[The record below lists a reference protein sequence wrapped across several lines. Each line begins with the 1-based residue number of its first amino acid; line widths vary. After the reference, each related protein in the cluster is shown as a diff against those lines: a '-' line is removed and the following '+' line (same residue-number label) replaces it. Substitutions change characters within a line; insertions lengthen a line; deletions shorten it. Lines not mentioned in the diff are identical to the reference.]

1 MRAALGVVL
10 SVWLLGLA
18 PAAVERPLAI
28 GSRKQLFLD
37 RRLIAD
43 ARGVELSFNPPQ
55 HFPSNLLPAERPWER
70 GRLGAYASV
79 LEDDG
84 RYRMYYNSFDARYE
98 SEYLCV
104 ALSDDGVRW
113 TRPRVGTIEH
123 EGARDNNIVG
133 VGVRGRVFIDPF
145 DAPAR
150 RYKLLTRIDAE
161 DPRWPLTKGSR
172 RLDATYLLTSA
183 DGFSWERVEEP
194 VLQFHTAAVSDVF
207 FDDLA
212 GRWAVYMRGSLP
224 DTGSAAYARIEV
236 PRDGLA
242 RPFPVLPGTRAA
254 ERGRAVDL
262 RGEAPFV
269 FQTDANDSVGAH
281 VYTLY
286 AHRYGWA
293 DAAYV
298 AFPSIWYSRRPSL
311 GGLSDPTASD
321 GMEMQFAFSH
331 DGIAWRRP
339 FRRSIVPAWLEAGPN
354 GVDQVYCG
362 GMVRHRDEVV
372 VYYSRVAGRH
382 LLDDWKP
389 LGRLASIGRVVF
401 RLDGFVSADATEAGG
416 ELTTPVLDFEGR
428 RLELNAWTGAGGWI
442 EVALL
447 DEKRQPLP
455 EFGPRQAIR
464 LAGNSVRH
472 VAAWKRG
479 SDVGALAGRPVRVRI
494 ALRDAKLFALQFVP

>member
-1 MRAALGVVL
+1 
-10 SVWLLGLA
+10 
-18 PAAVERPLAI
+18 
-28 GSRKQLFLD
+28 
-37 RRLIAD
+37 
-43 ARGVELSFNPPQ
+43 
-55 HFPSNLLPAERPWER
+55 
-70 GRLGAYASV
+70 
-79 LEDDG
+79 
-84 RYRMYYNSFDARYE
+84 
-98 SEYLCV
+98 
-104 ALSDDGVRW
+104 
-113 TRPRVGTIEH
+113 
-123 EGARDNNIVG
+123 
-133 VGVRGRVFIDPF
+133 
-145 DAPAR
+145 
-150 RYKLLTRIDAE
+150 
-161 DPRWPLTKGSR
+161 
-172 RLDATYLLTSA
+172 
-183 DGFSWERVEEP
+183 
-194 VLQFHTAAVSDVF
+194 VSDVF

-224 DTGSAAYARIEV
+224 DSGIAAYARIEV

-269 FQTDANDSVGAH
+269 FQTDADDPVGSH

-311 GGLSDPTASD
+311 GGLGDPSASD
-321 GMEMQFAFSH
+321 GMEMQFAFSR

-339 FRRSIVPAWLEAGPN
+339 LRRSIIPAWLEAGPA

-362 GMVRHRDEVV
+362 GMVRRGDEVI

-428 RLELNAWTGAGGWI
+428 RLELNAWTGAGGVDRGRAPRR
-442 EVALL
+442 ERTAVAGVRPPAGSPARRQLRAPRCRLEARERRRRVCGTAGARPDRAARRQAVRAAVCAVTHARDVFSHRETPSRNRARLL
-447 DEKRQPLP
+447 DRPS
-455 EFGPRQAIR
+455 G
-464 LAGNSVRH
+464 AG
-472 VAAWKRG
+472 A
-479 SDVGALAGRPVRVRI
+479 
-494 ALRDAKLFALQFVP
+494 